1 MTENQENE
9 LPENVIRGPCKKR
22 EIKNP
27 SEEEMRL
34 MEEMQFCEDFS
45 RKLIMD
51 MAEIMGEHD
60 VDISEKSFSRDIA
73 VVLEFVK
80 SLLYRDAGV
89 NHPLHDFIDVFTDVE
104 VEPDNSVKTII
115 RADLIK
121 QVAREMKEL
130 EEDGPEVS

>member
-9 LPENVIRGPCKKR
+9 LPANVIRGPWQKR
-22 EIKNP
+22 VVGNP
-27 SEEEMRL
+27 SEAELRL
-34 MEEMQFCEDFS
+34 IEEMQFCEDFS

-104 VEPDNSVKTII
+104 VEPDNSIKTII
-115 RADLIK
+115 RADLVK

-130 EEDGPEVS
+130 EEDDPEVS

>member
-9 LPENVIRGPCKKR
+9 LPENVIRGPWKKR

-130 EEDGPEVS
+130 EEDGPEVL

>member
-9 LPENVIRGPCKKR
+9 LPENVIRGPWQKR
-22 EIKNP
+22 VVGNP
-27 SEEEMRL
+27 SEAELRL
-34 MEEMQFCEDFS
+34 IEEMQFCEDFS

-115 RADLIK
+115 RADLVK

>member
-1 MTENQENE
+1 
-9 LPENVIRGPCKKR
+9 
-22 EIKNP
+22 
-27 SEEEMRL
+27 MRL

-121 QVAREMKEL
+121 QDAREMKEL

>member
-9 LPENVIRGPCKKR
+9 LPANVIRGPWQKR
-22 EIKNP
+22 VVGNP
-27 SEEEMRL
+27 SEAELRL
-34 MEEMQFCEDFS
+34 IEEMQFCEDFS

-104 VEPDNSVKTII
+104 VEPDNSIKTII
-115 RADLIK
+115 RADLVK

-130 EEDGPEVS
+130 EEDGTEVS

>member
-9 LPENVIRGPCKKR
+9 LPENVIRGPWKKR
-22 EIKNP
+22 AIKNP

-104 VEPDNSVKTII
+104 VEPDNSIKTII
-115 RADLIK
+115 RADLVK

-130 EEDGPEVS
+130 EEDDPEVS

>member
-1 MTENQENE
+1 
-9 LPENVIRGPCKKR
+9 
-22 EIKNP
+22 
-27 SEEEMRL
+27 MRL

-104 VEPDNSVKTII
+104 VEPDNSIKTII

-121 QVAREMKEL
+121 QVAREIKEL
-130 EEDGPEVS
+130 EEDDPEVSCTVLSSDYGDNRTKEIC

>member
-9 LPENVIRGPCKKR
+9 LPENVIRGPWKTR

-104 VEPDNSVKTII
+104 VEPDNSIKTII
-115 RADLIK
+115 RADLVK

-130 EEDGPEVS
+130 EEDDPEVS

>member
-1 MTENQENE
+1 
-9 LPENVIRGPCKKR
+9 
-22 EIKNP
+22 
-27 SEEEMRL
+27 MRL

-104 VEPDNSVKTII
+104 VAPDNSVKTII

-121 QVAREMKEL
+121 LVAREMKEL

>member
-1 MTENQENE
+1 MTEIQENE
-9 LPENVIRGPCKKR
+9 LPANVIRGPWQKR
-22 EIKNP
+22 VVGNP
-27 SEEEMRL
+27 SEAELRL
-34 MEEMQFCEDFS
+34 IEEMQFCEDFS

>member
-1 MTENQENE
+1 
-9 LPENVIRGPCKKR
+9 
-22 EIKNP
+22 
-27 SEEEMRL
+27 MRL

-80 SLLYRDAGV
+80 SL
-89 NHPLHDFIDVFTDVE
+89 TK
-104 VEPDNSVKTII
+104 NSLKLLFVWSYERPITIFFHFLAAPILLKTNTPPI
-115 RADLIK
+115 
-121 QVAREMKEL
+121 
-130 EEDGPEVS
+130 

>member
-9 LPENVIRGPCKKR
+9 LPANVIRGPWQKR
-22 EIKNP
+22 VVGNP
-27 SEEEMRL
+27 SEAELRL
-34 MEEMQFCEDFS
+34 IEEMQFCEDFS

-115 RADLIK
+115 RADLVK

-130 EEDGPEVS
+130 EEDDPEVS